1 MLCRWKGCLRNSRG
15 GGMGCVYV
23 RCVRVCVSTPT
34 AAAEKLLFNKE
45 RKKESST
52 PMHVSWLTSDLYG
65 YDWIYVKRIQ
75 CNLPEKKKTDPLHHT
90 DSPSGIDLV
99 HYLCNCYSSSVIK
112 CSKPA
117 LFAVSSAIAC
127 LHLRP
132 TCMTSNSASVGRHIQ
147 SIITKD
153 RCVFNNVFVLLC
165 VSVYIFSSCWFADSH
180 NLLNART
187 E

>member
-1 MLCRWKGCLRNSRG
+1 MCMCVCDLCACVSVLLQLQLRN
-15 GGMGCVYV
+15 CF
-23 RCVRVCVSTPT
+23 ST
-34 AAAEKLLFNKE
+34 
-45 RKKESST
+45 KKESKKALL
-52 PMHVSWLTSDLYG
+52 PCMCHGLPLTCMDTTEFMLRG
-65 YDWIYVKRIQ
+65 YNVIFQ
-75 CNLPEKKKTDPLHHT
+75 KKKKKKKDRSNSLHHT

-132 TCMTSNSASVGRHIQ
+132 TCMTSNSASVGRHIK

>member
-1 MLCRWKGCLRNSRG
+1 MYVCVCDLCACVSVLLQLQLRNCFSTEEESKKALLPCMCHGLPLTCMDTTEFMLRG
-15 GGMGCVYV
+15 YNVIFQ
-23 RCVRVCVSTPT
+23 
-34 AAAEKLLFNKE
+34 K
-45 RKKESST
+45 KKEKDRSNS
-52 PMHVSWLTSDLYG
+52 
-65 YDWIYVKRIQ
+65 
-75 CNLPEKKKTDPLHHT
+75 LHHT

-132 TCMTSNSASVGRHIQ
+132 TCMTLNSASVGRHIK

-165 VSVYIFSSCWFADSH
+165 MSVCVYILFMLVCRF
-180 NLLNART
+180 T
-187 E
+187 